1 MSLFISNQTAGPL
14 SIPDLGITLAL
25 GESYDLTQDRAVDIA
40 ISKNL
45 PAQILAGNIAVLDP
59 LDDVTPL
66 SPAAGVEATGA
77 MNDAHYRIRG
87 GELNQL
93 DDVDL
98 TTTSPTTNDLLQ
110 FDGTD
115 WVPIAFAGTQDLWE
129 TITSDA
135 GSVAANSPTDTL
147 TIAGGTGVSTAVSGD
162 TLTITNDS
170 PNVDQNIFETVAGDA
185 GSATANTTTDTI
197 TIAGG
202 TGVSTAVSGDTL
214 TITNDSP
221 NVDQNIFQ
229 NVSDGTNTA
238 VADTTTDTLTVT
250 AGAGITAVITPASDT
265 LTITNTSP
273 NVDQDIFE
281 TVAGDTGSATANT
294 TTDTITFAGGT
305 GISTAVVGDT
315 LTITNDSPNVDQNLF
330 LNVASDSG
338 TAVADNTT
346 DTLTI
351 SGGTGI
357 STAVAG
363 DTLTITNDSPNVDQ
377 NLWATITADSG
388 SATANTT
395 TDSFDIGGTG
405 NQISTSITA
414 DALSI
419 ALAPNT
425 QIPGTEGIDIP
436 SGTTAERPTTPTTGV
451 MRFNTDTNLYEAW
464 DGTQWVTFGAPAGS
478 GVKEILFGQLAHLS
492 GTTQTPADNTP
503 PLVTEGSPFFSQEV
517 TTQTDTGRI
526 VIWFSS
532 VATVSNAN
540 RTLTIA
546 IYRDSTLVGVTAVS
560 APGSNAPQT
569 TTFIVVDTPPAA
581 GTYTYTG
588 RIGLSAGGTWY
599 IGGFTTNFNY
609 GGAANTNN
617 QYVLM
622 RIE

>member
-1 MSLFISNQTAGPL
+1 MSFILRNISGGPL
-14 SIPDLGITLAL
+14 AIDDLGITLAT
-25 GESYDLTQDRAVDIA
+25 GEDYDLTQDRPQIIA
-40 ISKNL
+40 QSVNL
-45 PAQILAGNIAVLDP
+45 PAQITAGNVIVLDP
-59 LDDVTPL
+59 LDGSTPL
-66 SPAAGVEATGA
+66 TVSESQAVIAAT
-77 MNDAHYRIRG
+77 NDPHWRIRG
-87 GELNQL
+87 GDLDQL

-98 TTTSPTTNDLLQ
+98 TTTAPSTNDLLQ
-110 FDGTD
+110 FNGTD

-315 LTITNDSPNVDQNLF
+315 LTITNDSPNVDQN
-330 LNVASDSG
+330 
-338 TAVADNTT
+338 
-346 DTLTI
+346 I
-351 SGGTGI
+351 
-357 STAVAG
+357 
-363 DTLTITNDSPNVDQ
+363 
-377 NLWATITADSG
+377 WATITADSG

-395 TDSFDIGGTG
+395 TDSFDIGGTA
-405 NQISTSITA
+405 NQITTTISG
-414 DALSI
+414 DALVA
-419 ALAPNT
+419 ALADNT
-425 QIPGTEGIDIP
+425 QIPGSEGINVP
-436 SGTTAERPTTPTTGV
+436 SGTTGERPVSPATGD
-451 MRFNTDTNLYEAW
+451 MRFNTTTNTYEAW
-464 DGTQWVTFGAPAGS
+464 DGTQWVTFGAAAGS
-478 GVKEILFGQLAHLS
+478 GVKEILFGQLSHLS
-492 GTTQTPADNTP
+492 GTTQTPYDNTP
-503 PLVTEGSPFFSQEV
+503 PLITEGSQFFSQSV
-517 TTQTDTGRI
+517 TTTTSGGRI

-532 VATVSNAN
+532 ITSVSNAN
-540 RTLTIA
+540 RTITIGL
-546 IYRDSTLVGVTAVS
+546 YRDGTLVGVTAIGS
-560 APGSNAPQT
+560 PSSNAPVT
-569 TTFIVVDTPPAA
+569 TTFIVVDEPGAA
-581 GTYTYTG
+581 GTYTYSG
-588 RIGLSAGGTWY
+588 RIGISAGGTWR
-599 IGGFTTNFNY
+599 IGGFTSNANY